1 MGVATIR
8 IFRHY
13 LRMPFLVLGGAEFV
27 AFLISFYAGVRLRF
41 AEQPEVIDD
50 FVGPLWPRAVTFALV
65 LIVALVAV
73 GLYQA
78 RLREGSSGIILREVA
93 GFALGG
99 VGLALIFYLLPTVF
113 TGRGALGLSLL
124 FAFLASVV
132 LRLFFYRLV
141 DEDTLKKRVL
151 VLGAG
156 ERAASITRY
165 RRRVDQR
172 GFSIVGFVH
181 IRGERDRVDPERVI
195 HLEGSLL
202 DYARSREVEE
212 IVVAIDDR
220 RRSFPMDELLDCRM
234 SGIEVIE
241 LLTFYER
248 EFGKVRLDLIHPSW
262 LVFTDGYA
270 QGAFREYVK
279 RGFDVVASLI
289 LMIPALPIM
298 VVTAVAI
305 LLEDGWRQP
314 VFYLQMRTGENG
326 RPFRVIKFRSMV
338 VDAEKGGQAQ
348 WATQN
353 DARITRVGAFI
364 RKTRI
369 DELPQIINVLK
380 GDMSFV
386 GPRPERPE
394 FNQQLA
400 ANIPYYDER
409 HRVRPGITGWAQL
422 CYPYGASEEDAREKL
437 QYDLYYVKNHSLFLD
452 FVTLLQTVEVVLF
465 GKGAR

>member
-1 MGVATIR
+1 MATIR

-13 LRMPFLVLGGAEFV
+13 LRLPFLVLGLVEIG
-27 AFLISFYAGVRLRF
+27 AFLVAFYAGVYLRF
-41 AEQPEVIDD
+41 SDQPAAIDES
-50 FVGPLWPRAVTFALV
+50 VGPLLPRGIVFSSV
-65 LIVALVAV
+65 LLVALIAM

-78 RLREGSSGIILREVA
+78 RLREGRSGIILREIA

-99 VGLALIFYLLPTVF
+99 AGLAFIFYIFPTVF
-113 TGRGALGLSLL
+113 TGRGALALALL
-124 FAFLASVV
+124 LAFLASVV
-132 LRLFFYRLV
+132 LRLFFYRMV
-141 DEDTLKKRVL
+141 DVDTLKRRVL

-156 ERAASITRY
+156 ERAASVTRY

-172 GFSIVGFVH
+172 GFTIVGFVH
-181 IRGERDRVDPERVI
+181 VRGERDAVDPGRVI
-195 HLEGSLL
+195 HLAGRLK
-202 DYARSREVEE
+202 DFAREQEVEE

-270 QGAFREYVK
+270 QGAFRTYIK
-279 RGFDVVASLI
+279 RSFDVAAAL
-289 LMIPALPIM
+289 LLLIPALPIM
-298 VVTAVAI
+298 LLTALAI

-314 VFYLQMRTGENG
+314 VFYLQTRTGEHG

-338 VDAEKGGQAQ
+338 VDAEKEGAAQ

-353 DARITRVGAFI
+353 DVRVTRVGAFI

-394 FNQQLA
+394 FNHQLA
-400 ANIPYYDER
+400 EAIPYYEER
-409 HRVRPGITGWAQL
+409 HRVKPGITGWAQL

-452 FVTLLQTVEVVLF
+452 FVILIQTVEVVLF

>member
-1 MGVATIR
+1 MATIR

-13 LRMPFLVLGGAEFV
+13 LRLPFLVLGLVEAG
-27 AFLISFYAGVRLRF
+27 AFLVAFYAGVYLRF
-41 AEQPEVIDD
+41 SDQPAAIDES
-50 FVGPLWPRAVTFALV
+50 VGPLLPRGIIFSLV
-65 LIVALVAV
+65 LVVALVAV

-78 RLREGSSGIILREVA
+78 RLREGRTGIVLREIA

-99 VGLALIFYLLPTVF
+99 AGLALIFYLFPTVF
-113 TGRGALGLSLL
+113 TGRGALALALL
-124 FAFLASVV
+124 LAFIASVV
-132 LRLFFYRLV
+132 LRLFFYRTV
-141 DEDTLKKRVL
+141 DVETLKRRVL

-156 ERAASITRY
+156 ERAASVTRY

-172 GFSIVGFVH
+172 GFTIVGFVH
-181 IRGERDRVDPERVI
+181 VRGERDAVDPGRVF
-195 HLEGSLL
+195 HLHGSLL
-202 DYARSREVEE
+202 ELAREYQVEE

-234 SGIEVIE
+234 SGVAVIE

-248 EFGKVRLDLIHPSW
+248 EYGKVRLDLIHPSW

-270 QGAFREYVK
+270 QGTFRAYIK
-279 RGFDVVASLI
+279 RSFDIAAALALLV
-289 LMIPALPIM
+289 PALPVM
-298 VVTAVAI
+298 VVTAIAI
-305 LLEDGWRQP
+305 LIEDGWRQP
-314 VFYLQMRTGENG
+314 IFYLQTRTGEHG

-338 VDAEKGGQAQ
+338 VDAEKEGAAQ

-353 DARITRVGAFI
+353 DARVTRVGAFI

-369 DELPQIINVLK
+369 DELPQILNVLK

-394 FNQQLA
+394 FNLQLA
-400 ANIPYYDER
+400 RAIPYYDER
-409 HRVRPGITGWAQL
+409 HRVKPGITGWAQL

-452 FVTLLQTVEVVLF
+452 FVILLQTVEVVLF